1 MFGLALFRRVRAS
14 WAVSAAA
21 RAPAGSDEALRELRN
36 ALRLYPGYPPAL
48 RLFREHRALPHGG
61 ALYAMTV
68 KVDTPSASAKG
79 FIQVFEVQA
88 RSPEDAMGMIRDLLD
103 LPLQSGHLVESK
115 VLSAKAGDG
124 MRGVYAAS
132 GRIFFRQ

>member
-1 MFGLALFRRVRAS
+1 MFGLDLFRRVRAS
-14 WAVSAAA
+14 WAVSAAG
-21 RAPAGSDEALRELRN
+21 RAPAGSDEALNQLRS

-48 RLFREHRALPHGG
+48 RLFREHRGLAHGG
-61 ALYAMTV
+61 AIYEMTV
-68 KVDTPSASAKG
+68 KADTPSASARG

-103 LPLQSGHLVESK
+103 LPLHSAQLVESK